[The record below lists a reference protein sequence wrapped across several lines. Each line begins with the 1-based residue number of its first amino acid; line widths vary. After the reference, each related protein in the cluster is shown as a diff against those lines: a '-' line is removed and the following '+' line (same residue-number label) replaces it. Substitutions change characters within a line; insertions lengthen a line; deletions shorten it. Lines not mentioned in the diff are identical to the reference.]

1 MCHQRAGPRL
11 AQCLR
16 RGQAR
21 TGMARSRITGTV
33 TRQLRS
39 TTAHPVSKTGRL
51 RVWLFPGSSCQPA
64 EQNQVK
70 MKSAAESPVCAIST
84 GACRPDWSHPWSP
97 LLGHVRRKCLCRCQS
112 HLKLPSIAAP
122 MLRGEPQMHSV
133 LRRHWVGLSPKTFA
147 AEWQGGRLGLRSPFH
162 IPLRTMNHRH
172 IAEPH
177 CPGRPICRVS
187 TQGWSRRRHLPG

>member
-1 MCHQRAGPRL
+1 VPEGRSGPHGH
-11 AQCLR
+11 
-16 RGQAR
+16 GQQGHGPIPHHGAR
-21 TGMARSRITGTV
+21 DIPKF
-33 TRQLRS
+33 RS
-39 TTAHPVSKTGRL
+39 TYHPSGKQNRPPLAFPWLPAKSSEDEFGL
-51 RVWLFPGSSCQPA
+51 RVACLCH
-64 EQNQVK
+64 
-70 MKSAAESPVCAIST
+70 ST

-97 LLGHVRRKCLCRCQS
+97 LLGHVRRQCLCRCQR

-122 MLRGEPQMHSV
+122 MLRGEPQLEMHTV

-147 AEWQGGRLGLRSPFH
+147 AEWQGWRLGLRSPFH

-177 CPGRPICRVS
+177 CPGRPIHRVS